1 MIKILDGL
9 NLEKIISDVSQASLE
24 FRSFMAPPK
33 KIDSFPAVLSSKIM
47 VDGEWIESSFNEED
61 WDSVRGV
68 QKTLRILLDTQLYR
82 TTRPSLPTS
91 LALQAREINL
101 RKVGPQINID
111 QLTIVREELQQNG
124 LRRYQ
129 VLPAELYRGEN
140 SLLKRCGFLPTW
152 ANQEI
157 RSFYDVATNS
167 FENLVKQLF
176 VFQDLNMEKSAGVVA
191 QDYMADS
198 NMRFKEG
205 MQQAY
210 HEMFTKLLKKRLDG
224 NEFNYVADKVLGL
237 TNFGINFF
245 SPNNKSILLTADGD
259 FRAIEHFIYNT
270 VLPKYIAKKAVET
283 VEKYAPGRWTGLGIS
298 ENGQKKLEKW
308 AQEHI
313 QAGLGIAGDFNRQQ
327 TNLIYNC
334 LNGQIYSGYV
344 HPMIARF
351 VYDDRI
357 GLAKSYVAEKS
368 LLDRI
373 SPARIIEK
381 LDNNSTAYNT
391 WLRELGVRLDSF
403 LDSEKVASVLGE
415 E

>member
-1 MIKILDGL
+1 MVKILDGL

-24 FRSFMAPPK
+24 FSSFMAPTK
-33 KIDSFPAVLSSKIM
+33 KIDSFPAILGNKIM
-47 VDGEWIESSFNEED
+47 VDGQWVDCSFSQED
-61 WDSVRGV
+61 LDLARGIK
-68 QKTLRILLDTQLYR
+68 KTLRILLDTQLYR
-82 TTRPSLPTS
+82 TTKPSLPTL
-91 LALQAREINL
+91 LALQAREINSRQEL
-101 RKVGPQINID
+101 PQIHID
-111 QLTIVREELQQNG
+111 QLTIVREELEQNG

-129 VLPAELYRGEN
+129 VIPAELYRGEN
-140 SLLKRCGFLPTW
+140 SLLKRCGFLPAW

-157 RSFYDVATNS
+157 RSFYDVATSS
-167 FENLVKQLF
+167 FENLVKRLF
-176 VFQDLNMEKSAGVVA
+176 AFQDLNLEKSPGVVA
-191 QDYMADS
+191 QDYMA
-198 NMRFKEG
+198 NRNLRFKEG

-210 HEMFTKLLKKRLDG
+210 HEMLTKLLKKRLEG

-245 SPNNKSILLTADGD
+245 SSHNKSIVLTADGD
-259 FRAIEHFIYNT
+259 FKAIEHFIYNT
-270 VLPKYIAKKAVET
+270 VLPKYIAKKAIET

-308 AQEHI
+308 AQEHL
-313 QAGLGIAGDFNRQQ
+313 QAGLGIFGDCNRQQ

-373 SPARIIEK
+373 SPTRIIEK
-381 LDNNSTAYNT
+381 LDNNSRAYND
-391 WLRELGVRLDSF
+391 WLRELGIRID
-403 LDSEKVASVLGE
+403 
-415 E
+415 